1 MLCFLAQHVLF
12 AAACWDK
19 SSFRTSGVFG
29 LLCGYL
35 SDSHYRAFFPV
46 CTSRDATLPQ
56 KQLRSYA
63 CLCLSNRVMQFTQ
76 KSATSRTRGDPSN
89 VKQVKGG
96 DGPCGLVGLC
106 LESCCCCHICLWVCD
121 LLWFCKRLHVQ
132 TFTNEVPSLLI
143 SCGVT
148 LTITNKKNLSPF
160 PYATSRSHSSYHN
173 LSISPCRVRL

>member
-35 SDSHYRAFFPV
+35 SDSHYRAFFQSAQLMRV
-46 CTSRDATLPQ
+46 YVFRIESRGS
-56 KQLRSYA
+56 LRSPR
-63 CLCLSNRVMQFTQ
+63 LQEREVT
-76 KSATSRTRGDPSN
+76 PSN

-96 DGPCGLVGLC
+96 DSPCGLVGLC

-173 LSISPCRVRL
+173 LSISPCRVRLREPEIIR